1 MKRTC
6 EIILFG
12 EPKSSNKN
20 SQDEKAKLWM
30 DGVT

>member
-12 EPKSSNKN
+12 EPKSSKN
-20 SQDEKAKLWM
+20 SQDENAKLWM